1 MAQAGHWAYWAK
13 LFWCWSTKRIL
24 VSSSKSIVNNK
35 MFLKAGSWYRLLQGH
50 IQWKLLFICQ
60 RLVPKYNQSGLIWK
74 NKTVT
79 IYFSFTWVILS
90 HWFSGTSVN
99 FADPKQIARANGREL
114 VRVETVSI
122 THVILNY
129 LFAKVGK
136 IRVQFQII
144 TTNMLKFGYNVG
156 KPET

>member
-1 MAQAGHWAYWAK
+1 M
-13 LFWCWSTKRIL
+13 
-24 VSSSKSIVNNK
+24 
-35 MFLKAGSWYRLLQGH
+35 
-50 IQWKLLFICQ
+50 
-60 RLVPKYNQSGLIWK
+60 IWK